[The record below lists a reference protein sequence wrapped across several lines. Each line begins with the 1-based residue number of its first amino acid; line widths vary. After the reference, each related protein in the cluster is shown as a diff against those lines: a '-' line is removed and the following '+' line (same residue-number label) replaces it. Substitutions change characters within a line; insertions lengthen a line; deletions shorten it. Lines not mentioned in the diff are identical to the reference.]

1 MKLREL
7 HYRRPLMYGITAA
20 AAAAAAAVIFVANA
34 FLRVPLPFPLVTM
47 IILAAIG
54 CYVFPGLAERSY
66 NRWRTKIDDNIP
78 NMLADVAGSVRSGF
92 NITRAMEIAAE
103 TDYGPLTEQLKMD
116 KIQLSWG
123 LTFEQVMH
131 NQEKRVDS
139 QLAKRTFASLAQA
152 SKSGGKI
159 QDVLD
164 AIQQHT
170 TELHQI
176 EKETKNALRPYIS
189 TIYIAVGIFLA
200 ISVVLIDS
208 FFTQIFASQAKVGA
222 TGGASI
228 FAGLGGLNLPALK
241 QAFLQM
247 GLMEAVFGG
256 LGAGKLGEA
265 SFAAGF
271 KHVIALA
278 VLNIVVFT
286 IFVS

>member
-1 MKLREL
+1 
-7 HYRRPLMYGITAA
+7 MYAVTTVCALLAA
-20 AAAAAAAVIFVANA
+20 SLLYVANA
-34 FLRVPLPFPLVTM
+34 FFGVPLPFPAVTM
-47 IILAAIG
+47 AILAAIG
-54 CYVFPGLAERSY
+54 CFIFPGLAERSY
-66 NRWRTKIDDNIP
+66 NRWYTRIDDNIP

-92 NITRAMEIAAE
+92 NITRAMEIAAD
-103 TDYGPLTEQLKMD
+103 TDYGPLTEQLKID

-123 LTFEQVMH
+123 QTFEQVMAD
-131 NQEKRVDS
+131 QVRRVDS
-139 QLAKRTFASLAQA
+139 QLAKRTFTALAQA
-152 SKSGGKI
+152 SKSGGNI
-159 QDVLD
+159 EDVLD
-164 AIQQHT
+164 AIQRHT

-176 EKETKNALRPYIS
+176 EKETKNALRPYVS

-222 TGGASI
+222 SGATI

-247 GLMEAVFGG
+247 GLMESVFGG

-278 VLNIVVFT
+278 ALNIIVFT

>member
-1 MKLREL
+1 MS
-7 HYRRPLMYGITAA
+7 AA
-20 AAAAAAAVIFVANA
+20 ALLVVGNSVFG
-34 FLRVPLPFPLVTM
+34 LPLPYPAPTM
-47 IILAAIG
+47 AILAAIG
-54 CYVFPGLAERSY
+54 CFIFPGIAERSY

-78 NMLADVAGSVRSGF
+78 NMLADVAGNVRSGF
-92 NITRAMEIAAE
+92 NITRSMELAAE
-103 TDYGPLTEQLKMD
+103 TDYGPLTDQLKID

-123 LTFEQVMH
+123 LTFEHVMQNQV
-131 NQEKRVDS
+131 KRVDS
-139 QLAKRTFASLAQA
+139 QLAKRTFTSLAQA
-152 SKSGGKI
+152 SKSGGNI

-164 AIQQHT
+164 AIQRHT

-189 TIYIAVGIFLA
+189 TTYIAVGIFLG

-208 FFTQIFASQAKVGA
+208 FFTQIFASQSKIGA
-222 TGGASI
+222 EGITI

-247 GLMEAVFGG
+247 GLVESVFGG

-278 VLNIVVFT
+278 LLNIVVFT
-286 IFVS
+286 VFVS

>member
-7 HYRRPLMYGITAA
+7 HSRRPLMYGITAA
-20 AAAAAAAVIFVANA
+20 CAAVAAGALVVAGDVFDA
-34 FLRVPLPFPLVTM
+34 PLPFPVATM
-47 IILAAIG
+47 AILAAIG
-54 CYVFPGLAERSY
+54 CFVFPGLAERSY

-78 NMLADVAGSVRSGF
+78 NMLGDVAANVRSGF
-92 NITRAMEIAAE
+92 NITRSLELAAD
-103 TDYGPLTEQLKMD
+103 TDYGPLTEQLKID

-123 LTFEQVMH
+123 RTFTQVMQD
-131 NQEKRVDS
+131 QEKRVDS

-152 SKSGGKI
+152 SVSGATT

-164 AIQQHT
+164 AIQKHT

-176 EKETKNALRPYIS
+176 DKETKNALRPYIA

-200 ISVVLIDS
+200 ISVVLIDT
-208 FFTQIFASQAKVGA
+208 FFTQIFASQAKAGQ
-222 TGGASI
+222 GASI
-228 FAGLGGLNLPALK
+228 FAGLGGLNIKALK

-247 GLMEAVFGG
+247 GLMESVFGG

-271 KHVIALA
+271 KHVIILA

>member
-1 MKLREL
+1 MKLREF
-7 HYRRPLMYGITAA
+7 HYRRPLMYAITTACAA
-20 AAAAAAAVIFVANA
+20 LAVAIIYVVGVV
-34 FLRVPLPFPLVTM
+34 LGVGLPFPVPTM
-47 IILAAIG
+47 AIVAAIG
-54 CYVFPGLAERSY
+54 CFVFPGLAERSY

-78 NMLADVAGSVRSGF
+78 NMLAEVAGNVRSGF
-92 NITRAMEIAAE
+92 NITRSMELAADS
-103 TDYGPLTEQLKMD
+103 DYGPLTEQLQTD

-123 LTFEQVMH
+123 RTFEQVMH
-131 NQEKRVDS
+131 DQVKRVDS

-152 SKSGGKI
+152 SMSGGNI
-159 QDVLD
+159 LEVLD
-164 AIQQHT
+164 AIQTHT
-170 TELHQI
+170 AELHQI

-208 FFTQIFASQAKVGA
+208 FFTKIYASNAKIG
-222 TGGASI
+222 TGVNI
-228 FAGLGGLNLPALK
+228 FAGLGGLNLPGLK

-247 GLMEAVFGG
+247 GLMESVFGG

-271 KHVIALA
+271 KHVIILA

>member
-1 MKLREL
+1 MKLREF
-7 HYRRPLMYGITAA
+7 HYRRPMMYAVTAA
-20 AAAAAAAVIFVANA
+20 CAALAAGLLVVASYV
-34 FLRVPLPFPLVTM
+34 FGVVLPFPLATM
-47 IILAAIG
+47 AILAAIG
-54 CYVFPGLAERSY
+54 CFIFPGLAERSY
-66 NRWRTKIDDNIP
+66 NRWRSKIDDNIP

-92 NITRAMEIAAE
+92 NIIRAMEIAAE
-103 TDYGPLTEQLKMD
+103 TDYGPLTEQLKID
-116 KIQLSWG
+116 KVQLSWG
-123 LTFEQVMH
+123 LTFEQVMQ
-131 NQEKRVDS
+131 NQVKRVDS

-152 SKSGGKI
+152 SVSGGNI

-164 AIQQHT
+164 AIQRHT

-176 EKETKNALRPYIS
+176 DKETKNALRPYIA

-200 ISVVLIDS
+200 ISVVLIDT
-208 FFTQIFASQAKVGA
+208 FFTKIFASSAKVGQ
-222 TGGASI
+222 GASI

-247 GLMEAVFGG
+247 GLMESVFGG

-271 KHVIALA
+271 KHVIILA

>member
-7 HYRRPLMYGITAA
+7 HSRRLLMYAVTGACAA
-20 AAAAAAAVIFVANA
+20 AAAGALVVAGDV
-34 FLRVPLPFPLVTM
+34 FGVPLPFPVVTM
-47 IILAAIG
+47 AILAAIG
-54 CYVFPGLAERSY
+54 CFVFPGLAERSY

-78 NMLADVAGSVRSGF
+78 NMLADIAANVRSGF
-92 NITRAMEIAAE
+92 NITRSLELAAD
-103 TDYGPLTEQLKMD
+103 TDYGPLTEQLKID

-123 LTFEQVMH
+123 RTFTQVMRD
-131 NQEKRVDS
+131 QEKRVDS

-152 SKSGGKI
+152 SVSGATT

-164 AIQQHT
+164 AIQRHT

-176 EKETKNALRPYIS
+176 DKETKNALRPYIA

-200 ISVVLIDS
+200 ISVVLIDT
-208 FFTQIFASQAKVGA
+208 FFTQIFASQAKVGQ
-222 TGGASI
+222 GASI
-228 FAGLGGLNLPALK
+228 FAGLGGLNIKALK

-247 GLMEAVFGG
+247 GLMESVFGG

-271 KHVIALA
+271 KHVIILA

>member
-7 HYRRPLMYGITAA
+7 HSRRPLMYGITGAC
-20 AAAAAAAVIFVANA
+20 AAVAAGALVVAGDV
-34 FLRVPLPFPLVTM
+34 FGLPLPFPVATM
-47 IILAAIG
+47 AILAAIG
-54 CYVFPGLAERSY
+54 CFIFPGLAERSY

-78 NMLADVAGSVRSGF
+78 NMLADVAGNVRSGF
-92 NITRAMEIAAE
+92 NITRSLELAAD
-103 TDYGPLTEQLKMD
+103 TDYGPLTEQLKID

-123 LTFEQVMH
+123 RTFTQVMQD
-131 NQEKRVDS
+131 QEKRVDS
-139 QLAKRTFASLAQA
+139 QVAKRTFASLAQA
-152 SKSGGKI
+152 SISGATTE
-159 QDVLD
+159 DVLD
-164 AIQQHT
+164 AIQKHT

-176 EKETKNALRPYIS
+176 DKETKNALRPYVA

-200 ISVVLIDS
+200 ISVVLIDT
-208 FFTQIFASQAKVGA
+208 FFTQIFASQAKIGQ
-222 TGGASI
+222 GASI
-228 FAGLGGLNLPALK
+228 FAGLGGLNIKALK

-247 GLMEAVFGG
+247 GLMESVFGG

-271 KHVIALA
+271 KHVIILA

>member
-1 MKLREL
+1 MKLREF
-7 HYRRPLMYGITAA
+7 HYRRPLMYGVTAVCA
-20 AAAAAAAVIFVANA
+20 ALAAGLLAVANIV
-34 FLRVPLPFPLVTM
+34 LLVPLPFPLVTM
-47 IILAAIG
+47 AILAAIG
-54 CYVFPGLAERSY
+54 CYIFPGLAERSY

-78 NMLADVAGSVRSGF
+78 NMLAGVAGSVRSGF
-92 NITRAMEIAAE
+92 NITRAMELAAD
-103 TDYGPLTEQLKMD
+103 TDYGPLTEQLKID

-123 LTFEQVMH
+123 LSFTQVM
-131 NQEKRVDS
+131 QDQVKRVDS
-139 QLAKRTFASLAQA
+139 QLAKRTFTSLAQA
-152 SKSGGKI
+152 SNSGGNI

-164 AIQQHT
+164 AIQRHT

-176 EKETKNALRPYIS
+176 EMETKNALRPYIS

-222 TGGASI
+222 GGAAI
-228 FAGLGGLNLPALK
+228 FAGLGGINLPGLK

-247 GLMEAVFGG
+247 GLMESVFGG

-286 IFVS
+286 IFVK